1 MPPLAER
8 LQALAASILPVWV
21 YDHDQ
26 LCFRWANAPAL
37 ELWRAATLDEFLAR
51 DVSNPSA
58 STRTRLDTYMR
69 AISRGETVSE
79 DWTLY
84 PRGKPT
90 TMVLHGSAVTLDD
103 GRLAILFQATQKE
116 AQLEPS
122 MIRATEALRHT
133 SLMVSLHDLDGA
145 VLFHNPAAL
154 RAFGDAARIH
164 AWFPDDAQALL
175 AALRLGQVYQGEVQI
190 QRLDGVRWHSL
201 RATPVVDPVTG
212 AQVALLQQLDVDQ
225 RRTAQDEA
233 EARGRLI
240 EELSRTVELVQQ
252 QRREIWMLSAPI
264 LDVGM
269 QTAAVPMIGDLSPE
283 RLGELGPRL
292 LDFVQSERRRF
303 VLLDLTGCNAVDAN
317 AARGLLALMTSVG
330 LLGAQVVLTGIRPN
344 LAQAMVTADVRA
356 SQLTTLRTLNDG
368 IEFCRRQMR

>member
-1 MPPLAER
+1 
-8 LQALAASILPVWV
+8 
-21 YDHDQ
+21 
-26 LCFRWANAPAL
+26 
-37 ELWRAATLDEFLAR
+37 
-51 DVSNPSA
+51 
-58 STRTRLDTYMR
+58 MR

-164 AWFPDDAQALL
+164 SWFPDDAQALL

-330 LLGAQVVLTGIRPN
+330 LLGAQVVLTGIRAN